1 MTNLDLSVPFNI
13 ILAENSNLYSSV
25 YFQNFCPHLCPQSS
39 PCCAMLVASDS
50 LRPHGLQPTRLLC
63 PLHSPG
69 QNTGVGCH
77 ALLQGIFLTQG
88 LSLCLLC
95 LLHWQADFFF
105 FFLTTSDTWE
115 PETSSLSESLS
126 LLCNLVPISYLAQV
140 PISEHFQWLRS
151 QRVSVFTTQKAVY

>member
-1 MTNLDLSVPFNI
+1 MPFPPPEDLPDPGIEPV
-13 ILAENSNLYSSV
+13 SSV
-25 YFQNFCPHLCPQSS
+25 
-39 PCCAMLVASDS
+39 S
-50 LRPHGLQPTRLLC
+50 L
-63 PLHSPG
+63 
-69 QNTGVGCH
+69 
-77 ALLQGIFLTQG
+77 ALAGRF
-88 LSLCLLC
+88 
-95 LLHWQADFFF
+95 FFF